1 MYQQTQT
8 YLTQLEDLLK
18 QHQLWQNTPIDPQ
31 ALNSTVPFC
40 HDTMAFEQWLQ
51 FVFIEKIQQL
61 LTHRQ
66 PLPRN
71 FAIAP
76 MAQMTLVNKAGSDEI
91 IELLTALD
99 TFLGEP
105 NE

>member
-1 MYQQTQT
+1 MT
-8 YLTQLEDLLK
+8 
-18 QHQLWQNTPIDPQ
+18 
-31 ALNSTVPFC
+31 
-40 HDTMAFEQWLQ
+40 FEQWLQ

-61 LTHRQ
+61 ITLKQ

-76 MAQMTLVNKAGSDEI
+76 MAQMTLINKPGSDEI
-91 IELLTALD
+91 IELLTQFD
-99 TFLGEP
+99 VFLGEP